1 MLTFLHTIL
10 PPTFG
15 AAALVYLALAFTI
28 LRPAGGMRDRA
39 TGYLLL
45 FTGIYLAA
53 MGLWYGATEVMLIR
67 AGSALSTLSAGF
79 LPVALY
85 ALYRGF
91 TGQPIARW
99 ELVVLSIV
107 PGMSFLLVL
116 TNPLH
121 VLAVPTDL
129 QSGFYRFPNVGDR
142 GWFGYLFLPY
152 TYGLYSYSLFALVG
166 RLSSLAKAH
175 RRPVIGLIG
184 CALLPACAWLMQ
196 PVSGLPVE
204 VLPFAALVL
213 TAALPLYVWVYKLMQ
228 SSDFRPIGFH
238 TVFNHVQD
246 AILIIDD
253 SSRVVS
259 VNAAAERLLD
269 KQESDL
275 VGSPLADR
283 LPGVPITGAAAPDR
297 QSATVQYEARYLDVS
312 VAPLRDPSGASA
324 GSVVIVRDT
333 TERRNTQRRLADS
346 EQLIRSLVEH
356 SPNGILRFRPSGDD
370 FICIFA
376 NPAAE
381 RFLKEVSRG
390 VMDKPLEDLRILQ
403 PMSLRQLFHD
413 ARSQTP
419 AAEQARDIEFEAG
432 GRWLSLTVEPVGEDF
447 SVTLVDVT
455 QTKLAETRMIADAH
469 HDALTGVLNRRGFE
483 SLAPKI
489 LDAAGT
495 GAVIYLDLDAF
506 KRVNDQYGHGA
517 GDALLKA
524 FSRRVEVCLGP
535 DDIVV
540 RLGGDEF
547 AVILPT
553 IETDDAR
560 QIATRV
566 ARSAAEPYV
575 IDGKRISC
583 TASLGLALKPS
594 HGQTLSELLAQ
605 ADRAMYAAKG
615 SRQQEAAND
624 GAGFAEAALAEPA
637 SASR

>member
-1 MLTFLHTIL
+1 MRLPDIVLTFLHTVL

-28 LRPAGGMRDRA
+28 LRPSGGMRDRA

-45 FTGIYLAA
+45 FTAIYLAA
-53 MGLWYGATEVMLIR
+53 MGLWYGATEPMLIR

-85 ALYRGF
+85 ALYRGY
-91 TGQPIARW
+91 TGQPVARW
-99 ELVVLSIV
+99 EIVVLSIIPAV
-107 PGMSFLLVL
+107 SFMLVL

-121 VLAVPTDL
+121 LLVVPTDL
-129 QSGFYRFPNVGDR
+129 QNGLYRFPNVSDR

-166 RLSSLAKAH
+166 RLSSLARAH
-175 RRPVIGLIG
+175 RRPVIALIG
-184 CALLPACAWLMQ
+184 CALLPAAAWLLQ
-196 PVSGLPVE
+196 PLSGLRVE
-204 VLPFAALVL
+204 ELPLAATVL
-213 TAALPLYVWVYKLMQ
+213 TAALPLYAWVYKLMVA
-228 SSDFRPIGFH
+228 SDFRPIGFH

-253 SSRVVS
+253 SGRVVS

-269 KQESDL
+269 KRESDL
-275 VGSPLADR
+275 VGSLLGER
-283 LPGVPITGAAAPDR
+283 LPELPITGAAAPDR
-297 QSATVQYEARYLDVS
+297 QSATVKYEARFLDVS
-312 VAPLRDPSGASA
+312 VAPLRDPAGASA

-370 FICIFA
+370 FVCIFA

-390 VMDKPLEDLRILQ
+390 VVDKPLEELRILQ
-403 PMSLRQLFHD
+403 PVSLRQLFHE
-413 ARSQTP
+413 ARSEP
-419 AAEQARDIEFEAG
+419 SEDEQAHDIEFEAG

-469 HDALTGVLNRRGFE
+469 HDALTGVLNRRGFD
-483 SLAPKI
+483 SLAPEI
-489 LDAAGT
+489 LDAAST
-495 GAVIYLDLDAF
+495 AAVIYLDLDAF

-524 FSRRVEVCLGP
+524 FSRRVEVCLRP
-535 DDIVV
+535 DDCVV
-540 RLGGDEF
+540 RRH
-547 AVILPT
+547 T
-553 IETDDAR
+553 S
-560 QIATRV
+560 TRTTR
-566 ARSAAEPYV
+566 ARSRRALRDQRP
-575 IDGKRISC
+575 
-583 TASLGLALKPS
+583 SL
-594 HGQTLSELLAQ
+594 T
-605 ADRAMYAAKG
+605 
-615 SRQQEAAND
+615 
-624 GAGFAEAALAEPA
+624 
-637 SASR
+637 